1 MEGQTISHAVAN
13 RCAVVTGANKG
24 IGLGICRQLASNGI
38 MVILTSRDEKNGL
51 EAVRQLKESGLS
63 NVVFHQLDVKDS
75 VSISSLAD
83 FIKTQFGKLDIL
95 VNNAGDSGLIGD
107 ADALRALNL
116 GADPFEGEKPSLI
129 MGLVRQTYEKAEECL
144 AVNYYGCKGVTEAL
158 IPLLLLSNS
167 ARIVNVS
174 SELGRLKLISNE
186 GAKEVLG
193 ATDGL
198 TEEKVDEVLQW
209 FLKDF
214 KDDLLEPKG
223 WPTFMSALV
232 LSKAALNAY
241 TRILA
246 KKFPTFRINCVH
258 PGFVKTDI
266 NFNQGVLTVEE
277 GAKGPVMLALL
288 PADGPTSLL
297 RSDGNFNLLMEVD

>member
-1 MEGQTISHAVAN
+1 MEGQTISHAVAK

-38 MVILTSRDEKNGL
+38 M
-51 EAVRQLKESGLS
+51 
-63 NVVFHQLDVKDS
+63 LDVKDS

-95 VNNAGDSGLIGD
+95 VNNAGDGGYIGD
-107 ADALRALNL
+107 GDALRALNL

-174 SELGRLKLISNE
+174 SEMGWLKLISHE
-186 GAKEVLG
+186 SAKEVLG

-198 TEEKVDEVLQW
+198 TEEKVD
-209 FLKDF
+209 
-214 KDDLLEPKG
+214 
-223 WPTFMSALV
+223 
-232 LSKAALNAY
+232 
-241 TRILA
+241 
-246 KKFPTFRINCVH
+246 
-258 PGFVKTDI
+258 
-266 NFNQGVLTVEE
+266 
-277 GAKGPVMLALL
+277 
-288 PADGPTSLL
+288 
-297 RSDGNFNLLMEVD
+297 